1 MLSLS
6 IFKRQKYNEEISTQK
21 ELLSDINYIKNRLKS
36 VQDSFNLIS
45 DEDLIEANI
54 YEEISLR
61 ARYDYLIKKA
71 KNADLL

>member
-6 IFKRQKYNEEISTQK
+6 IFKRQKNNEEISTQK